1 LYNPLQPAQQQYNLQ
16 QPAQQQPSNLER
28 GTALYSKE
36 AAIVTKMYTDSQK
49 YDRVSESFDFKLAI
63 FEDICRRAG
72 LQPDSYIIAFS
83 TILKGLAQDYYYN
96 CTLSARI
103 YSEACTYIQNFFEE
117 PEFYRK
123 NLAE

>member
-1 LYNPLQPAQQQYNLQ
+1 LQSILQ
-16 QPAQQQPSNLER
+16 QPLDLGG

-36 AAIVTKMYTDSQK
+36 AAMVAKMYTDSQK
-49 YDRVSESFDFKLAI
+49 YNRVSKSFDFKLAI

-72 LQPDSYIIAFS
+72 LQPDSYMIAFS
-83 TILKGLAQDYYYN
+83 TMLKGLAQDHYYN
-96 CTLSARI
+96 CGLSAKT
-103 YSEACTYIQNFFEE
+103 YSEACIYIQNFFKR